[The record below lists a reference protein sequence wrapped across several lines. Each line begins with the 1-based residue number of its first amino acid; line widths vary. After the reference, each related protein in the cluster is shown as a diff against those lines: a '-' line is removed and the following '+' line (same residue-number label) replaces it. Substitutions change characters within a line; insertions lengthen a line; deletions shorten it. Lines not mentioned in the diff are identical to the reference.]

1 MFPRAISVE
10 FRRPV
15 LTLDIALPTSLP
27 ELHYFW
33 EAALQEHN
41 VDSIGVRSENVA
53 SAVCEL
59 KKSPSN
65 RLEDTGLLEIRRCPA
80 DPVVESWLAILEQ
93 LRPLIRGQLK
103 LLGEE
108 LDSFRKDVLLSISGE
123 L

>member
-1 MFPRAISVE
+1 LSNSLLNPFSMFPRAISVE

-80 DPVVESWLAILEQ
+80 DPVVESW
-93 LRPLIRGQLK
+93 RPFWSNCARSSA
-103 LLGEE
+103 
-108 LDSFRKDVLLSISGE
+108 DN
-123 L
+123 